1 MLLFNRVI
9 ENIVLQYC
17 IAINSVQAVEMPK
30 PYIDTNG
37 KERIPCVYFKNH
49 HRQLPVPF
57 VIYADF
63 ECNTEKV
70 SGCQQSDKKS
80 YTEKYQKHTACSY
93 GYKVVCHYD
102 KQYSGDLKIYRGE
115 SPINKF
121 LKSMFQEVKNCQDI
135 VKKTF

>member
-63 ECNTEKV
+63 ESVTEKV
-70 SGCQQSDKKS
+70 AVVNNLVINLIQNNIKS
-80 YTEKYQKHTACSY
+80 IQLAVLVIKLFAIMIRNILE
-93 GYKVVCHYD
+93 
-102 KQYSGDLKIYRGE
+102 I
-115 SPINKF
+115 
-121 LKSMFQEVKNCQDI
+121 
-135 VKKTF
+135 